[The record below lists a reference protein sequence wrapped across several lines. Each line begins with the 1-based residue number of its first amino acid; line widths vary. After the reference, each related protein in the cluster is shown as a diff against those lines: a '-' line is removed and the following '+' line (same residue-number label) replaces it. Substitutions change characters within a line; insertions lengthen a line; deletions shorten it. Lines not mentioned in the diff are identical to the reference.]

1 MKTERAHKLSRQN
14 SISWLN
20 NSQSRQ
26 SDYNSNGKT
35 TSINLVNEQQ
45 NDKSR
50 NKCLSFSNRKKKLQ
64 IFKKV
69 EWILAG
75 FFLGLLWNTILPT
88 VLLTHTLISKN
99 TSWVS
104 ALHQGYDCIVED
116 SLQIHLLDNSNF
128 KDYSQTYQN
137 LLITKL
143 DDEVIK
149 SGTEF
154 QTEFVSIIFPVA

>member
-1 MKTERAHKLSRQN
+1 M
-14 SISWLN
+14 
-20 NSQSRQ
+20 
-26 SDYNSNGKT
+26 
-35 TSINLVNEQQ
+35 
-45 NDKSR
+45 
-50 NKCLSFSNRKKKLQ
+50 
-64 IFKKV
+64 
-69 EWILAG
+69 
-75 FFLGLLWNTILPT
+75 

-128 KDYSQTYQN
+128 KDSSKTYQN

-154 QTEFVSIIFPVA
+154 QTEFVSIIFPVAWLLRL